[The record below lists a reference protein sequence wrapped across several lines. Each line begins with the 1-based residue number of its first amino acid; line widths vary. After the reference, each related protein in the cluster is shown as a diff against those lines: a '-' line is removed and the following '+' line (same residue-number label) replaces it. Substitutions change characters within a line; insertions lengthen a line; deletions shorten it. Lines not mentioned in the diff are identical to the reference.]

1 MNWKLN
7 ISNTNFEKTQVK
19 LFAQG
24 YRWQTLGTNI
34 IGYSL
39 LTAGWM
45 YGNSENKM
53 LTLMQNES
61 PKKVNIGELIEIK

>member
-7 ISNTNFEKTQVK
+7 ISNTNFEKTQLK
-19 LFAQG
+19 LFTQG

-34 IGYSL
+34 IDYSL
-39 LTAGWM
+39 LSGGWM
-45 YGNSENKM
+45 YGNSENKT

-61 PKKVNIGELIEIK
+61 PKEVTIGELIEIR